1 MVIHYVGYGEYNIG
15 GANRFL
21 VPWVRQF
28 LNLEAGDTLTREG
41 ICALLPDS
49 NGQPMSEQQF
59 ASSRQ
64 VPIHA
69 GLVTRDGNNYT
80 ITQNGV
86 DFIRMF
92 DFRARDIDI
101 DHLEN
106 LSRGH
111 VIANSFFLGEDQKQ
125 LLLRTI
131 LNENPA
137 DGGIFKSQILCT
149 MRFIH
154 MTHGSWIPRHSNYCP
169 AHKPDW
175 ENMSPEQRRQLLDD
189 VIACDE
195 CFDGEIT
202 WDRLRL
208 FFSIYFPEKF
218 CTDTATDWNVRT
230 LRGTVPNLAEQYCQE
245 LGLVRMS
252 GDGRTAMLTEKG
264 SRIYQLLELRE
275 YLSLNGR
282 EMPTRI
288 LNPYLGAMQYAD
300 EVGIVTRM

>member
-59 ASSRQ
+59 ASSRLL
-64 VPIHA
+64 PIHA

-80 ITQNGV
+80 ITQDGV

-106 LSRGH
+106 LRGIH
-111 VIANSFFLGEDQKQ
+111 GLNFIANSFFLGEDQKQ

-131 LNENPA
+131 LNENPD

-149 MRFIH
+149 MRFA
-154 MTHGSWIPRHSNYCP
+154 GFRH
-169 AHKPDW
+169 
-175 ENMSPEQRRQLLDD
+175 
-189 VIACDE
+189 
-195 CFDGEIT
+195 
-202 WDRLRL
+202 
-208 FFSIYFPEKF
+208 FS
-218 CTDTATDWNVRT
+218 
-230 LRGTVPNLAEQYCQE
+230 
-245 LGLVRMS
+245 
-252 GDGRTAMLTEKG
+252 
-264 SRIYQLLELRE
+264 
-275 YLSLNGR
+275 
-282 EMPTRI
+282 
-288 LNPYLGAMQYAD
+288 
-300 EVGIVTRM
+300 